1 MSAIK
6 ISARDFEF
14 LCSLTLDAFREVNGQ
29 PQTHTHRQRQ
39 TQRQSDGKAAE
50 RWTARSRR
58 CRDAL
63 VPVVDSCVGQIGH
76 CEWTNRTMTCT
87 ARREKEAFIRE
98 NAG

>member
-1 MSAIK
+1 LSAIK
-6 ISARDFEF
+6 IAARDFEF
-14 LCSLTLDAFREVNGQ
+14 LCSLTLDAFREVNRQ
-29 PQTHTHRQRQ
+29 IHRHIHAGKR
-39 TQRQSDGKAAE
+39 QRQSDGKAAE

-63 VPVVDSCVGQIGH
+63 VPAVDSRVGQIGH

-87 ARREKEAFIRE
+87 AQREKEAFIRE